1 MLLRSATFHNM
12 HWRDFKLD
20 VGELRGLIALVAPN
34 GTGKS
39 SAVEIG
45 ILGSCFRKTE
55 TQGKLKDRAI
65 DRDAWVEASIVHG
78 AGYTIRQLV
87 DGKTGESLVTN
98 DNGEPV
104 LHDTKVSTYESEF
117 AAKRLPDPE
126 VYLAGPFCAQQ
137 SEGFVRMTSAERI
150 SVILKVRGIAR
161 LERMAKLASERA
173 ASASGAFKSLATR
186 ITDASAGATSVEAA
200 DAALLLAKAS
210 AAAADGAVAAAKVEL
225 AARQRKAADHTVNKA
240 SREAATK
247 HLATLTEQRDA
258 AQARVKAVEEVLAS
272 AQAIVASAQAIREAV
287 AQLPAE
293 EAALTD
299 LRAAYAAAEAGIRA
313 ELDPWRDGAAR
324 IKATEQRLTA
334 ARARLRDEEAIRAA
348 TVNLPVHLSALEAER
363 AAVAALGKEREAL
376 EAKGWADDKQAR
388 AALRAGMIEVSELPA
403 YSETEPQALARR
415 HVAADDAAAAAAIA
429 APKHIADLKARL
441 AREHEHLAMAEQ
453 KRVYLEKLAARLP
466 ELDAAQID
474 MKTAEREVAEIR
486 AGHAVAV
493 IVALARSLT
502 RLELAKA
509 GAAKAASLAPVRASA
524 ARVASLDAAE
534 ARLVELEKQGFTDQ
548 TEALRLAAQIAEIEE
563 VDGAADLGEAPDVA
577 GAERLLDGAEAAARE
592 AAAGVTRAE
601 QDLLRAQETAARV
614 ATLEAERDAV
624 AAELADWSR
633 IELDLGRK
641 GIQSAEVD
649 AAGPELTELANSL
662 LRKCHGPRF
671 TVEVKTQRLNADGKK
686 TIDECHVRVIDSVK
700 GTDKELR
707 DHSGGERVILGI
719 TMRLALSMMACRTA
733 DFRDFTFV
741 CDEGG
746 AALDTENNRAFV
758 AMLRHALAATG
769 ARHVLLVSHSE
780 EVQRM
785 CDHIIEIP
793 AAA

>member
-39 SAVEIG
+39 SAIELG

-137 SEGFVRMTSAERI
+137 SEGFVKMTSAERI

-161 LERMAKLASERA
+161 LERMAKLAANRA
-173 ASASGAFKSLATR
+173 TLASDAFQALVTRIADARSGALA
-186 ITDASAGATSVEAA
+186 V
-200 DAALLLAKAS
+200 DAAVAACDAAQQTAG
-210 AAAADGAVAAAKVEL
+210 AAAADVTIAKDRLEPL
-225 AARQRKAADHTVNKA
+225 RQEAADHAVRKA
-240 SREAATK
+240 ERGAAEKLIETLQEQAKGAAERRVDAERRIEGNRQIQADADMIRAAAAGLEAANAELTRLE
-247 HLATLTEQRDA
+247 LAL
-258 AQARVKAVEEVLAS
+258 VEADK
-272 AQAIVASAQAIREAV
+272 QI
-287 AQLPAE
+287 
-293 EAALTD
+293 
-299 LRAAYAAAEAGIRA
+299 AGL
-313 ELDPWRDGAAR
+313 LDPWRDGAAR
-324 IKATEQRLTA
+324 AKAALSRRTQAQARLNDKSAVEAAIAGKGDLSAAATA
-334 ARARLRDEEAIRAA
+334 AADVVVSTDAELAALTSQQIAGVTERNLALREGHDRILRSEPEGSHAISAESLATDDASAKAAVEVPRRAKELAERLRDERD
-348 TVNLPVHLSALEAER
+348 R
-363 AAVAALGKEREAL
+363 AAVAAR
-376 EAKGWADDKQAR
+376 
-388 AALRAGMIEVSELPA
+388 
-403 YSETEPQALARR
+403 ALAD
-415 HVAADDAAAAAAIA
+415 AD
-429 APKHIADLKARL
+429 
-441 AREHEHLAMAEQ
+441 
-453 KRVYLEKLAARLP
+453 KLAARADDI
-466 ELDAAQID
+466 ESAQVDFEAYEKEGVEILTGHGLAVV
-474 MKTAEREVAEIR
+474 TAVLRAIGRRET
-486 AGHAVAV
+486 AVAAKV
-493 IVALARSLT
+493 QATMLEPMRKLAGRLPALDDSDR
-502 RLELAKA
+502 
-509 GAAKAASLAPVRASA
+509 
-524 ARVASLDAAE
+524 
-534 ARLVELEKQGFTDQ
+534 RLVELR
-548 TEALRLAAQIAEIEE
+548 EALASAQAEEARLQQQAAAVDLIEIGAPPNVTAAESALAA
-563 VDGAADLGEAPDVA
+563 
-577 GAERLLDGAEAAARE
+577 AEAASRTAEVTAIKAQEARARARE
-592 AAAGVTRAE
+592 ADERAAK
-601 QDLLRAQETAARV
+601 LET
-614 ATLEAERDAV
+614 ERDAV
-624 AAELADWSR
+624 AAELRDWTR
-633 IELDLGRK
+633 IEIDLGRK

-649 AAGPELTELANSL
+649 AAGPELTELSNSL

-719 TMRLALSMMACRTA
+719 TIRLALSMMACRTA
-733 DFRDFTFV
+733 DLRDFTFV

-746 AALDTENNRAFV
+746 AALDPENNRAFV

-785 CDHIIEIP
+785 CDHIIAIP